1 MSRILVALFI
11 TFALGTAIA
20 DEISVTEFVSGTT
33 ISSSDMNQNFRTLVE
48 ESNEND
54 DRISVLESASGQN
67 SNTGGI
73 PTQLVWV
80 DARGQVV
87 GTFFQFIDG
96 AGMLV
101 KYPESDRVFSILSTA
116 TSNGPLT
123 EEFEGQQ
130 FVAYSVFYSD
140 PNCTGDAFFRHYGSG
155 GSNRIRGSQGILN
168 AGVDM
173 LGNAVLPDF
182 ASAPVRGPSA
192 DPIAQSYSTLEA
204 DGSPFCKNQEIDY
217 ETQSWIRAVS
227 TTTPI
232 TLGIELPVRLE
243 WR

>member
-54 DRISVLESASGQN
+54 GRISVLESTSDQN
-67 SNTGGI
+67 SNTGVI
-73 PTQLVWV
+73 PTRLVWV
-80 DARGQVV
+80 DARDQVV
-87 GTFFQFIDG
+87 GTFLGSSG
-96 AGMLV
+96 AVLLV
-101 KYPESDRVFSILSTA
+101 KYPESGRVFSILNQA
-116 TSNGPLT
+116 NGPLT

-130 FVAYSVFYSD
+130 FAATSVFYSD
-140 PNCTGDAFFRHYGSG
+140 PGCTGDAFFQHYGSR
-155 GSNRIRGSQGILN
+155 GSNTIRGSQGILQ

-182 ASAPVRGPSA
+182 ASAPVRGPSS
-192 DPIAQSYSTLEA
+192 DPIAQSFSILNA
-204 DGSPFCKNQEIDY
+204 DGSPFCRNQEIDY

-227 TTTPI
+227 TTTPLS
-232 TLGIELPVRLE
+232 LGIELPVRLE